1 MKAPVSIPP
10 AREFARTSASRPLRQ
25 MLCWTLPGFALGVV
39 SATAYLLLGG
49 EYLLGIPRWAAFVFY
64 PGFAAGVQAYE
75 WGLRVGPSQVV
86 GVLAVGLAYATLG
99 VLARCGWRVLKH
111 RCLGSANTPS
121 RDRGTEGE
129 RSKWGKRP
137 E

>member
-1 MKAPVSIPP
+1 MKPPVSIPP

-25 MLCWTLPGFALGVV
+25 MLCWTLPGFGLGVV

-49 EYLLGIPRWAAFVFY
+49 EYFLGIPRWAAFVFY

-86 GVLAVGLAYATLG
+86 GVLAVGLAYATLA

-111 RCLGSANTPS
+111 RCLGPGNTPG
-121 RDRGTEGE
+121 RDRGSDGE
-129 RSKWGKRP
+129 LSKWGKRP
-137 E
+137 A